1 MSENKLARD
10 QFSIPR
16 EPARKRF
23 TAKQAVLYA
32 LLVQRER
39 DKAAGLNTAGYI
51 TGYQGSPLGDTD
63 IAWRPAIKLGALNDA
78 NIVFQPGLNEDLA
91 AGSIAGTQQTQ
102 LIGDASYDGVFA
114 LWYGKGPGL
123 DRSTDQLRHM
133 VAAGV
138 APHGGIVI
146 LVGDDHACASSTIA
160 YQSEKLFAHIEAPV
174 LVPSSVQEV
183 FDFMLK
189 AIAMSRF
196 SGTPV
201 GLKVPTDLA
210 EASAVIMVD
219 PYQTIII
226 PRMPVN
232 PADDIYIRLGM
243 TPREQEA
250 AKPRR
255 LERAQVFAEVNRIN
269 AIEYDVPQPRL
280 CIAAVGRSYAETMQA
295 LRLLGIDES
304 ARHALGIVVMRVG
317 MSWPLRLT
325 APPVIKE
332 LIEVR
337 DILRLADARDM
348 LIIEEKA
355 PIVEDQL
362 KAAFYNR
369 KVRARIFGKTSPFGG
384 ILLSSIG
391 VLTHAQIASAIAQ
404 MIWVSNIDRVDI
416 TQRAGE
422 LIAREDK
429 AGAPAVSDDVRKPH
443 MCSGCPHSTSLQ
455 NPKDATAFSGIGC
468 HYMAEWMEPSRRAVL
483 VTPMGGE
490 GMGAIMHL
498 LFSKKRHVF
507 QNLGDGTYGHSG
519 SLAIRASVAASKLWP
534 DKGLTYVILYNS
546 VVAMTGGQD
555 VEGGPAV
562 PQLTHQLRAEGVK
575 TIVIVSEDPLR
586 YNRGD
591 LADGV
596 AVYPRSELLQVKTQ
610 MQGVTG
616 VSVIIYD
623 QGCAAE
629 KRRKRKRGILPDPD
643 MRVYINPRV
652 CEGCGDCSQKSNCP
666 SVQPLETAFGT
677 KRQIDQSHCNKD
689 YRCVEGFCPS
699 FVLVKGAQLRDR
711 RDLAAKLAQA
721 ELPEPS
727 LPIIGE
733 SYNMLFKGIGGTGVT
748 TIDGV
753 LGQAG
758 YLANLWILF
767 LALSGLSQK
776 GGEVDGHA
784 RLSLNPVDELST
796 RIPAGETDVLFGF
809 DLVGASRPASLAMLT
824 RGRSHVVVNTHATP
838 TSQFIFDRNAAI
850 DTDQL
855 LSALKEAVGSDRV
868 YAIDAIAYTKELFG
882 DSIYANMFLV
892 GFAYQHGLVPIASAV
907 IRKAIAQNGASVDMN
922 LQAFACGRYAA
933 AFPTAF
939 ESLGWWWKV
948 SLEENRLPS
957 SQEERIRFY
966 ESELVAYQGRA
977 YADRY
982 LELVRVAQALD
993 LHQGRVDS
1001 PLLTDAVVR
1010 YFYKLLAYKDEYEV
1024 ARLHTDGRFDRQ
1036 LKREFS
1042 KYGKLISS
1050 LAPPMMG
1057 TEKREFGPWM
1067 RVVMRVA
1074 LSKLKFLRGT
1084 WFDPFGYS
1092 HHRKEERELIRRYE
1106 SLIASMGYGLNADN
1120 YDLAVQLLS
1129 IPEEIRGYGHI
1140 KQASI
1145 EKAKP
1150 KTEALLRLF
1159 REKVKMT

>member
-123 DRSTDQLRHM
+123 DRSTDQLRQM

-174 LVPSSVQEV
+174 LVPHSVQEV

-219 PYQTIII
+219 PYQTITM

-232 PADDIYIRLGM
+232 PSDDIYIRLGM
-243 TPREQEA
+243 TPREQEV

-255 LERAQVFAEVNRIN
+255 LERAQFFAEANGIN
-269 AIEYDVPQPRL
+269 VIEHNASKPRL
-280 CIAAVGRSYAETMQA
+280 CIVAPGRSYAETMEA
-295 LRLLGIDES
+295 LHLLHIDERARHGLGI
-304 ARHALGIVVMRVG
+304 AVMRVG
-317 MSWPLRLT
+317 MSWPLSANTKLMQ
-325 APPVIKE
+325 
-332 LIEVR
+332 
-337 DILRLADARDM
+337 ILAGYSHILVV
-348 LIIEEKA
+348 EEKA
-355 PIVEDQL
+355 AIVEDQL
-362 KAAFYNR
+362 KAAFYNLHKR
-369 KVRARIFGKTSPFGG
+369 PHVFGKSGPFGAS
-384 ILLSSIG
+384 LLPNIG
-391 VLTHAQIASAIAQ
+391 VLTHAQIAEAIAQ
-404 MIWVSNIDRVDI
+404 MMLACDMDCADVI
-416 TQRAGE
+416 QRARTLRAIE
-422 LIAREDK
+422 AR
-429 AGAPAVSDDVRKPH
+429 AWAPAISNDVRKPH

-455 NPKDATAFSGIGC
+455 NPAGATAFSGIGC
-468 HYMAEWMEPSRRAVL
+468 HYMAEWMDPSRRAIMETSRRAVL

-546 VVAMTGGQD
+546 AVAMTGGQD
-555 VEGGPAV
+555 VEGGPTV

-596 AVYPRSELLQVKTQ
+596 AVCPRSELLQVKTQ
-610 MQGVTG
+610 MQSVTG

-721 ELPEPS
+721 ELPEPP
-727 LPIIGE
+727 LPVIGE

-838 TSQFIFDRNAAI
+838 TSQFIFDRSAAI

-982 LELVRVAQALD
+982 LELVRVAQTLD
-993 LHQGRVDS
+993 LHHGRAES
-1001 PLLTDAVVR
+1001 PLLTEAVIR

-1084 WFDPFGYS
+1084 WVDPFGYAA
-1092 HHRKEERELIRRYE
+1092 HRKEERELIRRYE
-1106 SLIASMGYGLNADN
+1106 SLIVEMGYGLNVDN

-1145 EKAKP
+1145 EKVKP
-1150 KTEALLRLF
+1150 KAEALLRLF
-1159 REKVKMT
+1159 REKVKMA